1 MEKFQSIFWNTI
13 ICTVLLW
20 PGAALAQTDFS
31 VSRINPALSKDADAV
46 IRVDELFWDIRSQAE
61 GVERTRLVVT
71 IFNEKGED
79 RYGSTQEWY
88 DKFRKITELS
98 GTLYDANGKVVK
110 RLRNSDIEDRGDGIA
125 GDDISDNRVKTASF
139 GKKSYSYPYTIE
151 FISEVRTRNMMFFPD
166 WTPAPAEG
174 CAVEYSYFRVK
185 TPAGFAFRYQECNG
199 APGVKK
205 SKDAEGSDVYEWTQK
220 DLARPRSDDFYPLPP
235 FDRIPLVFTAPAD
248 FEVQEYKGNFNTWE
262 DLSRFYYTLNAGRDL
277 LPPNMQEEVKTLV
290 KGAKSDREKI
300 DRIYKWM
307 QGRSR
312 YVSIQL
318 GIGGWQT
325 IDAMTVAKTGYGDCK
340 ALTNFTLAALK
351 VAEIPACAALIRA
364 GKEAKIKADF
374 PSSKFNHVI
383 ACAFAGKDT
392 VWLECTSPNTK
403 PNFMGSFT
411 GSRPALLVLPT
422 GGKLVMTPDYKA
434 PQNVKESRA
443 LVKLTETGDGEI
455 EARSRYTGL
464 QHEPRVQ
471 LIQYRTKEEQEKWLV
486 SHINLPSMD
495 LRRFEL
501 AEGVEPEPSVT
512 EKLSLNVRNCAT
524 KTGTRLFIKPSL
536 MSRTFD
542 MPATSERTSDFYL
555 PFSDYNFTDLDTVS
569 YDVPANYKLETT
581 LPVFQIASAF
591 GSYELKTS
599 YENNK
604 LICARKVVMNGGRY
618 GSKDFAA
625 WVDFLKKIRKADRT
639 QVVFVE
645 NKL

>member
-1 MEKFQSIFWNTI
+1 MQKIKSILWNTI
-13 ICTVLLW
+13 IYTAMLPASVW
-20 PGAALAQTDFS
+20 AQADYS
-31 VSRINPALSKDADAV
+31 VTKISPALSKDADAV
-46 IRVDELFWDIRSQAE
+46 IRVDELQWDIKSQGE
-61 GVERTRLVVT
+61 GVQRNRLVVT

-79 RYGSTQEWY
+79 QYGSTQEWY
-88 DKFRKITELS
+88 DQFRKITEFS

-110 RLRNSDIEDRGDGIA
+110 RLRNSDIEDRGDGSA
-125 GDDISDNRVKTASF
+125 ADDISDNRVKSASF
-139 GKKSYSYPYTIE
+139 GKKSYAYPYTLE
-151 FISEVRTRNMMFFPD
+151 FITEVRSRNMMFFPD

-174 CAVEYSYFRVK
+174 SAVEYSYFRVR

-199 APGVKK
+199 APAVKK
-205 SKDAEGSDVYEWTQK
+205 SRDADGLDVYEWTQK
-220 DLARPRSDDFYPLPP
+220 DYVRPRSDDSYPLPQ

-248 FEVQEYKGNFNTWE
+248 FEVQDYKGNFNTWE

-277 LPPNMQEEVKTLV
+277 LPPNMQEEVKALV
-290 KGAKSDREKI
+290 KGAKSDKEKI

-351 VAEIPACAALIRA
+351 VAGVPACAALIRA
-364 GKEAKIKADF
+364 GKEAKIKDDF

-411 GSRPALLVLPT
+411 GSRPALLVLPA

-434 PQNVKESRA
+434 PQNVKEGRA
-443 LVKLTETGDGEI
+443 SVKLTNTGDGEI
-455 EARSRYTGL
+455 EAWSRYTGL

-471 LIQYRTKEEQEKWLV
+471 LIQYRSKEEQQKWLM

-501 AEGVEPEPSVT
+501 AEGTDSEPSVT
-512 EKLSLNVRNCAT
+512 EKLTLNVRNCAT
-524 KTGTRLFIKPSL
+524 KTGTRLFVKPSL
-536 MSRTFD
+536 MARSFD
-542 MPATSERTSDFYL
+542 MPVTSERTTDFYL
-555 PFSDYNFTDLDTVS
+555 PVSEYNFTDLDTVT
-569 YDVPANYKLETT
+569 YEVPAAYKLETT
-581 LPVFQIASAF
+581 LPAFQINSAF
-591 GSYELKTS
+591 GSYELKTT

-625 WVDFLKKIRKADRT
+625 WVDFLKKIRKADRA

>member
-1 MEKFQSIFWNTI
+1 MQKFQSLFGNTI
-13 ICTVLLW
+13 LCIAVLASASVSAQADYSVDKIS
-20 PGAALAQTDFS
+20 PALA
-31 VSRINPALSKDADAV
+31 KDADAV
-46 IRVDELFWDIRSQAE
+46 IRVDELFWDIKSQAE
-61 GVERTRLVVT
+61 GVQRNRLVVT

-88 DKFRKITELS
+88 DKFRKVTELS

-110 RLRNSDIEDRGDGIA
+110 RLRNSDVEDRGDSFA
-125 GDDISDNRVKTASF
+125 GGDISDHRVKTASF
-139 GKKSYSYPYTIE
+139 GKKSYPYPYTIE

-174 CAVEYSYFRVK
+174 SAVEYSYFRVK
-185 TPAGFAFRYQECNG
+185 TPAGFAFRYQESNG
-199 APGVKK
+199 APAAKK
-205 SKDAEGSDVYEWTQK
+205 SKDADGSDIYEWTQK
-220 DLARPRSDDFYPLPP
+220 DYARPRSNDFYPLPH
-235 FDRIPLVFTAPAD
+235 FDRIPLVFTAPSD
-248 FEVQEYKGNFNTWE
+248 FEVQDYKGNLNTWE
-262 DLSRFYYTLNAGRDL
+262 DFSRFYYTLNAGRDF
-277 LPPNMQEEVKTLV
+277 LPPNIQDEVKALI
-290 KGAKSDREKI
+290 KGVQSDREKI

-351 VAEIPACAALIRA
+351 VAGVPACAALIRA
-364 GKEAKIKADF
+364 GKEARIKSDF

-411 GSRPALLVLPT
+411 GSRPALLVLPA
-422 GGKLVMTPDYKA
+422 GGKLVMTTDYKA
-434 PQNVKESRA
+434 TQNVKVSRA
-443 LVKLTETGDGEI
+443 SVKLNETGDAEI
-455 EARSRYTGL
+455 EVRSRYTGL

-471 LIQYRTKEEQEKWLV
+471 LIQYSTKEEQEKWLV
-486 SHINLPSMD
+486 SHINLPSLD
-495 LRRFEL
+495 LRHFEL
-501 AEGVEPEPSVT
+501 VEGVELEPSVT
-512 EKLSLNVRNCAT
+512 EKLSLNVRNCASR
-524 KTGTRLFIKPSL
+524 TGTRLFIKTSL

-542 MPATSERTSDFYL
+542 MPATTERSSDFYL
-555 PFSDYNFTDLDTVS
+555 PVSDYNFTDLDTIS
-569 YDVPANYKLETT
+569 YEVPANYKLETT
-581 LPVFQIASAF
+581 LPAFQIASAF
-591 GSYELKTS
+591 GSYELETT

-618 GSKDFAA
+618 GSEDFAA
-625 WVDFLKKIRKADRT
+625 WVDFLKKIRKADRA